1 MTDTRE
7 HYPFRGMMPGNAP
20 SSMDLYSCT
29 IIIIIM
35 VQQII
40 DRAFELRSLREQRA
54 KNEAG
59 LAIVY
64 GRRRVGK
71 TFLLSR
77 FLEEAP
83 GIYFLA
89 GRRDLSGNLREF
101 QRLSGEYLGDEL
113 FGKIEFGSWS
123 EMFGELC
130 RRLLGKKAVIVIDE
144 LPYMAGQGV
153 MEDLQKAWDL
163 HLSKSKILLALS
175 GSSIGMMERLTM
187 DYGAP
192 LYGRRTMQLRVERMP
207 AWHAREFFP
216 GWSLKESIEAFSVLD
231 GIPFYLQQF
240 DDGLT
245 LLENLEK
252 NYLRKDRVLYEE
264 AEVLLRS
271 EVREFGSYFS
281 VLRAISDGHRG
292 FGDIAV
298 ATGRDKPSLSKYLSN
313 LLELRVVCE
322 DQPFGADRQ
331 RLRRY
336 RLADNYYTFWFRF
349 VLPNRHLV
357 ESEHTGPLLDIIKRD
372 MPMHVSRVFEQ
383 VVRETVVHFLGYPVC
398 QAWWN
403 RVGDEIDVVAADGAR
418 KTVLLGEVKWGDAG
432 YKDYQALKEKGRLPG
447 LPAGHDVKYILVC
460 GGKIK
465 DRPELEREGVLA
477 MDMRDLER
485 IFKAGAGKKTKERG
499 KPDRMS

>member
-1 MTDTRE
+1 
-7 HYPFRGMMPGNAP
+7 
-20 SSMDLYSCT
+20 
-29 IIIIIM
+29 M
-35 VQQII
+35 VQPII
-40 DRAFELRSLREQRA
+40 DREFELRSLREQRA
-54 KNEAG
+54 GKKAG

-71 TFLLSR
+71 TFLLSH
-77 FLEEAP
+77 FLEEAS

-89 GRRDLSGNLREF
+89 GRRDVPGNLREF
-101 QRLSGEYLGDEL
+101 QRLAGEYLGDEL
-113 FGKIEFGSWS
+113 FGRIEFGTWA
-123 EMFGELC
+123 EMFSELC
-130 RRLLGKKAVIVIDE
+130 KKLFGKKAVIVIDE

-153 MEDLQKAWDL
+153 MEDMQKAWDH
-163 HLSKSKILLALS
+163 HLSKSKILLVLS

-207 AWHAREFFP
+207 AWHASGFFP
-216 GWSLKESIEAFSVLD
+216 SWSLKESIEAFSVLD
-231 GIPFYLQQF
+231 GIPFYLRQF

-245 LLENLEK
+245 LLENLER

-298 ATGRDKPSLSKYLSN
+298 TTGRDKPSLSKYLSN
-313 LLELRVVCE
+313 LLEMRVVRE
-322 DQPFGADRQ
+322 DQPYGADRQ

-357 ESEHTGPLLDIIKRD
+357 ESEHIDPLLDIIRRD

-383 VVRETVVHFLGYPVC
+383 VVRETVVHFLGYPDC

-403 RVGDEIDVVAADGAR
+403 RVGDEIDAVAADATR

-432 YKDYQALKEKGRLPG
+432 YREYQALKEKGRLAG
-447 LPAGHDVKYILVC
+447 LPAGHDVKYLLAC

-477 MDMRDLER
+477 LDMRDLARMFSAEAGR
-485 IFKAGAGKKTKERG
+485 KAKRRG
-499 KPDRMS
+499 RRG